1 MDNNQDWLELY
12 QQRDQ
17 WAIIAYEK
25 FINQVDDALK
35 ADLTRSDQIT
45 IVVYGSTQVGKTS
58 LILKILG
65 VNDAHMSE
73 VSTLLRG
80 GREIGKSATIMPIR
94 YRKSTDNQWHIHDI
108 QGRDTTVS
116 TVEEYFKNLRASVEK
131 GQINTTNIVDVYI
144 PQYYFAYQSEGM
156 LDIRI
161 LDLPGIQAKN
171 ENEQIHVQQIST
183 KYAAN
188 ADLILLVGRSDD
200 LAFINPSRLI
210 LDQFKYWTSQT
221 SRFRVIL
228 TRAFSPATVIDYI
241 KKNQDTFNLDTFK
254 DRIFQQLKTHD
265 FPVPQECQDIIFPLE
280 FGDSLANIQEKHPEY
295 FELIDNVN
303 QQSFKLLHE
312 GICKAANPYARFKNG
327 FDVQRL
333 AKIRINEE
341 KERFKENDEKFSQEL
356 RDLRT
361 IISKFEQEIEDV
373 AQQRVDCQ
381 SNDEYFRMIQEE
393 YSLDWFQ
400 IQYEDLANKC
410 YTIPYDTAVSSLK
423 EIAKVYTRYPK
434 LRWFELVEYFD
445 KNEEDLNFSFGL
457 PPELDVETFKVY
469 DEKLNGYRTDFYWSE
484 SNFQKDYQMLKT
496 ALIKEGKKFSQEA
509 WMRLTKYTN
518 QQRAQLK
525 NKYESLDNRL
535 KQILYGLKKKQ
546 DELFKLQQQK
556 NDLKI
561 CHQSFIARMAT
572 AEQHGKSFEE
582 VMKISFEQTCLQSKN
597 AFFNEQDPIKKFYRL
612 WYSMLLETQ
621 YDEMMLG
628 VK

>member
-17 WAIIAYEK
+17 WAITAYEN

-35 ADLTRSDQIT
+35 VDLTRSDQIT

-65 VNDAHMSE
+65 IDDAHMSE

-94 YRKSTDNQWHIHDI
+94 YRKSEDNQWHIHDI
-108 QGRDTTVS
+108 QGRDTAVS

-144 PQYYFAYQSEGM
+144 PQYYFAHQSEGM

-171 ENEQIHVQQIST
+171 EHEQNHVQQIST

-210 LDQFKYWTSQT
+210 LDQFKYWTSQP

-241 KKNQDTFNLDTFK
+241 KKNQDTFNLDAFK

-265 FPVPQECQDIIFPLE
+265 FPVPQECRDIIFPLE
-280 FGDSLANIQEKHPEY
+280 FGDSLANIQEKHLEY
-295 FELIDNVN
+295 FELIDSVN

-312 GICKAANPYARFKNG
+312 GICKAANPYSRFKNG

-333 AKIRINEE
+333 AKIRIEEE
-341 KERFKENDEKFSQEL
+341 KERFNEKDEQFSQEL
-356 RDLRT
+356 RDLRA
-361 IISKFEQEIEDV
+361 IMAKFEQEIEDV
-373 AQQRVDCQ
+373 AQQQVDCL

-400 IQYEDLANKC
+400 MQYEDLANEF
-410 YTIPYDTAVSSLK
+410 YAIPDDKSVSSLK
-423 EIAKVYTRYPK
+423 EKAKVYTSYPK
-434 LRWFELVEYFD
+434 SRWCRIVEYFD

-469 DEKLNGYRTDFYWSE
+469 DEKLNRYITDFYWSE
-484 SNFQKDYQMLKT
+484 SKFKKDYQMLKT
-496 ALIKEGKKFSQEA
+496 ALIKEGEKFSQEA
-509 WMRLTKYTN
+509 WMRLTNYIN

-525 NKYESLDNRL
+525 NRDESLDNRL
-535 KQILYGLKKKQ
+535 KQLVYGLKNKQ

-556 NDLKI
+556 SDLRI
-561 CHQSFIARMAT
+561 CHQNFIARMT
-572 AEQHGKSFEE
+572 TSQQHGKSFEE
-582 VMKISFEQTCLQSKN
+582 FMKISFEQARLQCKN
-597 AFFNEQDPIKKFYRL
+597 DFLNERDPIKKFYRL